1 MKQPAKPKPPPTVPI
16 RDERDPVIWQGRMHR
31 KPWHFLI
38 TAAIPCLDHAVETA
52 AVIELLRLQTCK
64 PYIILVDTGSCAR
77 ELAKLETLRAQ
88 DVELHLIRRNAMQHP
103 CDSIAAAMDL
113 AFSMADTPYVYT
125 THQDCF
131 LRARHWLQ
139 HLVDNIH
146 GLAAIGYRLSPRKF
160 PGWEQHLGHTSTLFS
175 VAEWDRLGATWSLRR
190 AAGLL
195 GVGRPANDMTIFD
208 AIDTE
213 AAFNAR
219 FIQAGA
225 KTAIVGYEENFVRT
239 LDDNI
244 DHPRSLV
251 CTGLYYPPSYQ
262 ARREAADLALQAA
275 LVRIRLWRSSGPA
288 DPQVTA

>member
-1 MKQPAKPKPPPTVPI
+1 MKKPAKPKPPPTVPI
-16 RDERDPVIWQGRMHR
+16 RGERDPVIWQGRMHR

-38 TAAIPCLDHAVETA
+38 TAAIPCFDHAVETA

-131 LRARHWLQ
+131 VRARHWLQ

-190 AAGLL
+190 AASLL

-213 AAFNAR
+213 AAFNTR

-225 KTAIVGYEENFVRT
+225 KTAFVGTEENFVRT

-244 DHPRSLV
+244 DHPRSLI

-262 ARREAADLALQAA
+262 ARRQATDLALQAA
-275 LVRIRLWRSSGPA
+275 LARIRLWQSSGPA